1 VKDQQLIM
9 TELKERRQLHVIVHG
24 RVQAVNFRY
33 TTMTTARGIGVTG
46 WVRNLPDQ
54 TVEVTAEGTR
64 YQLERLLDFLHIGPN
79 HAQVTAV
86 DVNWNDATG
95 EFKTFSIR

>member
-1 VKDQQLIM
+1 VKERNFVM
-9 TELKERRQLHVIVHG
+9 TELKEKQRLHVIVHG

-33 TTMTTARGIGVTG
+33 TTLMTARDIGVTG
-46 WVRNLPDQ
+46 WVQNRPDQ
-54 TVEVTAEGTR
+54 TVEVMAEGTR

-86 DVNWNDATG
+86 DVNWNEATG
-95 EFKTFSIR
+95 EFKAFSIR